1 MSGKSTIIT
10 VLHDCVS
17 GKKHYLDE
25 KDIFSVGRSQDADIP
40 IMDVNCSRKQFFI
53 EKTSDGFF
61 LVPQSSSNTT
71 YCNGK
76 PINSKTH
83 LKSGMTILVGPY
95 QFIFHTGDSEHAL
108 NPSGSVLLD
117 QLTQIKCPDLKSPM
131 ESFPGGTIFTP
142 QGSLMT
148 EEITLVKPIPIGDS
162 LLLGRDSAKA
172 NLHLDHPSVSRLH
185 AEVRKQGA
193 EVFIHD
199 LKSAN
204 GTFLNGKRIDRPVK
218 LCVADRIDIGPFS
231 ILFEGSQLI
240 PASREGK
247 VDVTAWELSRVLPN
261 GKVLLENISFCVKSR
276 EMVALIG
283 PSGSGK
289 TTLLSALSAR
299 VPADSGIVL
308 LSNRDLYAN
317 FENMK
322 QDLVVVPQRELLF
335 EQLTVEKMLLYTAR
349 LRLPPDSSPIEI
361 NQLVDEILETV
372 KMKGHKNTTI
382 SRLSGGQRKRV
393 MLANEL
399 LSKPSLVFLDEVTSG
414 LDEKSDKE
422 MMELFRGIAD
432 SGKTVFCITHSLGQ
446 VESSCHLVCILT
458 ESGKLAFFG
467 SPAEALEYFQVK
479 KLGEVYEK
487 LNLKLPGEWQQEF
500 LQSNWY
506 QKNIASRMPPSSA
519 IQPLP
524 VLEKPVDLKESFGE
538 MARQAG
544 ILMQRQVECL
554 FADTKALVTLMA
566 QPIVVAFILIIL
578 FFNLKA
584 YGQLEFAQKSKAL
597 FFLIQVSCFWFGCNN
612 ASKEVVRERSI
623 FRRERDFNLGITSF
637 YFSKLALFSMI
648 GWIQAMLLLIL
659 VWIFCGP
666 PGSFF
671 QVATIL
677 MFITLTGTAFGLA
690 ISVFSNSES
699 TAVNFI
705 PMVLIPQILLAGFI
719 IDPMKG
725 MSLLLGK
732 TFISCYWGFQAMIA
746 VLPSEVFQNIYL
758 DNSQAQANPLVMVF
772 FILFHFLVFMGLSL
786 AGLTV
791 MERRNG
797 ASALAAALASA
808 LTTRLFLG
816 NKIDFTRTK

>member
-1 MSGKSTIIT
+1 MAIKSKSQT
-10 VLHDCVS
+10 LLNDCMT

-25 KDIFSVGRSQDADIP
+25 KEIFSVGRSPDADIP
-40 IMDVNCSRKQFFI
+40 ILDVNCSRKQFVI
-53 EKTSDGFF
+53 EKTLDGFF
-61 LVPQSSSNTT
+61 LVPQSTSNAT
-71 YCNGK
+71 YCDGK
-76 PINSKTH
+76 PVSGKTH
-83 LKSGMTILVGPY
+83 LKSGMTIRVGSY
-95 QFIFHTGDSEHAL
+95 QFIFNAGGSDSA
-108 NPSGSVLLD
+108 NPPDVGILD
-117 QLTQIKCPDLKSPM
+117 QLTHIGAPDLIPM
-131 ESFPGGTIFTP
+131 DSVPGGTIFAT
-142 QGSLMT
+142 QGGLIA
-148 EEITLVKPIPIGDS
+148 EEITLVKPISIAES
-162 LLLGRDSAKA
+162 LLLGRDSAKT

-185 AEVRKQGA
+185 AEVRKQGSD
-193 EVFIHD
+193 VFIHD

-204 GTFLNGKRIDRPVK
+204 GTFVNGKRIDRPVR
-218 LCVADRIDIGPFS
+218 LCVADRIDIGPYS
-231 ILFEGSQLI
+231 IIFEGSQLI

-247 VDVTAWELSRVLPN
+247 VDVTASELSRVLPN

-289 TTLLSALSAR
+289 TTLLAALSAR
-299 VPADSGIVL
+299 VPADSGTVL
-308 LSNRDLYAN
+308 LSNRDLYTN
-317 FENMK
+317 FENLK

-349 LRLPPDSSPIEI
+349 LRLPPDSSPLEI
-361 NQLVDEILETV
+361 NHLVDEILETV
-372 KMKGHKNTTI
+372 KMKGHKKTTI

-467 SPAEALEYFQVK
+467 SPTEALEYFQVK
-479 KLGEVYEK
+479 KLGDVYEK
-487 LNLKLPGEWQQEF
+487 LNLKSPGEWQQEF
-500 LQSNWY
+500 LQSKWY
-506 QKNIASRMPPSSA
+506 QKNIASRMPPGSA
-519 IQPLP
+519 NQPIP

-554 FADTKALVTLMA
+554 HADTKALATLLG
-566 QPIVVAFILIIL
+566 QPLVVAFMLILL
-578 FFNLKA
+578 FYNLK
-584 YGQLEFAQKSKAL
+584 GLGELEFAHKSKAL

-612 ASKEVVRERSI
+612 ASKEIVRDRPI
-623 FRRERDFNLGITSF
+623 FRRERDFNLSITAF
-637 YFSKLALFSMI
+637 YFSKLALFSLI
-648 GWIQAMLLLIL
+648 GWIQALVLLIL
-659 VWIFCGP
+659 VWIFCAP
-666 PGSFF
+666 PGGFF
-671 QVATIL
+671 QVGTVL
-677 MFITLTGTAFGLA
+677 MFVTLTGTALGLA
-690 ISVFSNSES
+690 ISVYSNSEA

-725 MSLLLGK
+725 LSLLLGE
-732 TFISCYWGFQAMIA
+732 TCITCYWGFQAMIS
-746 VLPSEVFQNIYL
+746 VLPSEVYQNIYL
-758 DNSQAQANPLVMVF
+758 DKSQTQANPLAMVF
-772 FILFHFLVFMGLSL
+772 FILFHFLVFIGLSL

-797 ASALAAALASA
+797 AAALAAALA
-808 LTTRLFLG
+808 
-816 NKIDFTRTK
+816 TKFFYRQQN